1 MKNINPILTTSV
13 FVLLKELIGQYAD
26 LFPKPA
32 PGAEDSLS
40 RRNYTIRLTAVAL
53 IFFALVLKING
64 LSGIAI
70 SFLFPLTYF
79 YQVWVNTGLSM
90 TSYFACIILS
100 TGGSAFLL
108 ALIRSAV
115 LKNTSID
122 GRPFRIANWI
132 ISVGASSVSSV
143 VCSNAVLFYLSSTG
157 SFPLPL
163 LGLMILTGYLMVG
176 LTMAYCMESCF
187 SSLAALL
194 ISNLICGLYFR
205 WAPLEL
211 INGSD
216 LLLLLSIALLP
227 LLSYEPTLMMDKVR
241 VFAWLNRAA
250 ALLTSPLSLILQPSL
265 LAILLG
271 LRLLY
276 RGNPVTGAAVLLIGG
291 ILYGAAVLL
300 IACHLDGIA
309 ERFTSKQKIGKVLI
323 AAAALLFFL
332 SGLSEVRNGTPRE
345 VALGIVQIAAALAA
359 AALAH
364 RW

>member
-13 FVLLKELIGQYAD
+13 FILLKEQINQYVN
-26 LFPKPA
+26 LFHKPA
-32 PGAEDSLS
+32 PSAENSLS
-40 RRNYTIRLTAVAL
+40 RQDYTIRLAAIAL

-70 SFLFPLTYF
+70 SFLCPLTYF
-79 YQVWVNTGLSM
+79 YQVWVGNGLSM
-90 TSYFACIILS
+90 TSYFASIILS
-100 TGGSAFLL
+100 TGGSALLL

-115 LKNTSID
+115 LKNTSMD

-132 ISVGASSVSSV
+132 ISVGAASVSSV
-143 VCSNAVLFYLSSTG
+143 VFSDAVLFYLSSTG
-157 SFPLPL
+157 SFPLPV
-163 LGLMILTGYLMVG
+163 LGLMILAGYLMVG

-205 WAPLEL
+205 WAPLAL

-216 LLLLLSIALLP
+216 VLLLLSIVLLT
-227 LLSYEPTLMMDKVR
+227 LLSYETTVVMEKVR
-241 VFAWLNRAA
+241 VFAWLNRTA
-250 ALLTSPLSLILQPSL
+250 ALLSSPLSLILQPSL

-276 RGNPVTGAAVLLIGG
+276 RGNPATGAAALLIGG
-291 ILYGAAVLL
+291 ILYGAEVLL
-300 IACHLDGIA
+300 IVCRLDGIA
-309 ERFTSKQKIGKVLI
+309 ERFASKRKIGKVLI
-323 AAAALLFFL
+323 ASTALLFLL
-332 SGLSEVRNGTPRE
+332 SGLSQVRSATPRG
-345 VALGIVQIAAALAA
+345 VAMGIVKIAAALAA
-359 AALAH
+359 AILAY